1 MITYLK
7 EAGLYENTMIIIYGD
22 HQGMNMETPSVKSK
36 MSEFLEKEYNYDEML
51 NVPLI
56 IHVPGLGESKTIDTV
71 GGQVDILPTIANL
84 MDVEIG
90 QPFVFGHDLL
100 NAEEGFV
107 AQISYIGKG
116 SFITGDNQML
126 FAIGKD
132 GTVES
137 GRVWNLA
144 TGERMNRNDSLC
156 QQYSD
161 RANALIDTCK
171 KVLDYNLIAE
181 YVTH

>member
-1 MITYLK
+1 M
-7 EAGLYENTMIIIYGD
+7 
-22 HQGMNMETPSVKSK
+22 KSK
-36 MSEFLEKEYNYDEML
+36 MSQFLGREYNYDEML

-56 IHVPGLGESKTIDTV
+56 IHIPGLGEAKTIDTV
-71 GGQVDILPTIANL
+71 GGQVDIMPTIANL
-84 MDVEIG
+84 MNVETG

-100 NAEEGFV
+100 NADEGFV

-116 SFITGDNQML
+116 SFITGDNNML
-126 FAIGKD
+126 FGIGKD
-132 GTVES
+132 STVES
-137 GRVWNLA
+137 GSLWDLRD
-144 TGERMNRNDSLC
+144 GSRMNLNISLC

-171 KVLDYNLIAE
+171 KVLDYNLIAD